1 VNDEIQEKW
10 TGRVIVCVDLNAFY
24 SSCEELRDQSLKG
37 KSHAVIMTDQEKGKI
52 TKGVISTCSYE
63 ARNYGIKSAMT
74 LSEALSL
81 NPNLILVP
89 VDINYYSQ
97 ISKKVMGILEDF
109 SNIIEKAS
117 IDEAFLDCTEKRGQV
132 LPEEYAMN
140 IKSAIKD
147 RCGLSC
153 SVGVTSTKASAKIA
167 ADYRKPNGLTVVY
180 PYNLKKFLEPLDV
193 GSVAGIG
200 PKTQQKLREMGI
212 ETLGQLAL
220 TEVEK
225 LIQQFGVNG
234 EWMWQVANGIDN
246 EQVTP
251 RGDHISISSETTL
264 SSHTRDKNK
273 IKAILENLV
282 DEIYERARSQNYLF
296 RTVGI
301 KLVRA
306 DFTIET
312 RETTFQVFSETK
324 LSIASEINPL
334 LNRFTYS
341 TEQPSVRKVGLKLSN
356 LIRSYDL
363 QKIRT
368 IQKTIPDYF

>member
-140 IKSAIKD
+140 IKSAIRD

-220 TEVEK
+220 TDVER

-234 EWMWQVANGIDN
+234 EWMWQVANGIDK

-251 RGDHISISSETTL
+251 RGNHISISSETTL

-273 IKAILENLV
+273 IKAVLENLV

-356 LIRSYDL
+356 LIRSYDF

>member
-1 VNDEIQEKW
+1 MNDEIQETW
-10 TGRVIVCVDLNAFY
+10 TGRVIACVDLNAFY
-24 SSCEELRDQSLKG
+24 SSCEELRDQTLKG

-109 SNIIEKAS
+109 SDIIEKAS

-132 LPEEYAMN
+132 LPEEYAMK

-153 SVGVTSTKASAKIA
+153 SVGVTSTKASSKIA

-180 PYNLKKFLEPLDV
+180 PYNLKQFLEPLNV

-220 TEVEK
+220 TDVEN
-225 LIQQFGVNG
+225 LIQRFGVNG
-234 EWMWQVANGIDN
+234 EWMWLVANGIDN

-273 IKAILENLV
+273 IKAVLEDLV

-301 KLVRA
+301 KLVRS

-324 LSIASEINPL
+324 LSIASEINTL
-334 LNRFTYS
+334 LNKFSYS
-341 TEQPSVRKVGLKLSN
+341 KEQPSVRKVGLKLSN
-356 LIRSYDL
+356 LIRSYDF

-368 IQKTIPDYF
+368 IQKTIPDFF

>member
-180 PYNLKKFLEPLDV
+180 PYNLKKFLERLDV

>member
-1 VNDEIQEKW
+1 MNDEIQEKW

-251 RGDHISISSETTL
+251 RGDSISISSETTL

-282 DEIYERARSQNYLF
+282 DEIYERAGSQNYLF

-312 RETTFQVFSETK
+312 REITLQVFSETK

-341 TEQPSVRKVGLKLSN
+341 TEQPAVRKVGLKLSN

>member
-10 TGRVIVCVDLNAFY
+10 TGRVIVCIDLNAFY

-147 RCGLSC
+147 RSGLSC

-220 TEVEK
+220 TDVER

-234 EWMWQVANGIDN
+234 EWMWQVANGIDK

-251 RGDHISISSETTL
+251 RGNHISISSETTL

-273 IKAILENLV
+273 IKAVLENLV

-356 LIRSYDL
+356 LIRSYDF

>member
-1 VNDEIQEKW
+1 MNDEIQETW
-10 TGRVIVCVDLNAFY
+10 TGRVIACVDLNAFY
-24 SSCEELRDQSLKG
+24 SSCEELRDQTLKG

-52 TKGVISTCSYE
+52 TNGVISTCSYE

-109 SNIIEKAS
+109 SDIIEKAS

-132 LPEEYAMN
+132 LPEEYAMK

-153 SVGVTSTKASAKIA
+153 SVGVTSTKASSKIA

-180 PYNLKKFLEPLDV
+180 PYNLKQFLEPLNV

-220 TEVEK
+220 TDVEN
-225 LIQQFGVNG
+225 LIQRFGVNG
-234 EWMWQVANGIDN
+234 EWMWLVANGIDN

-273 IKAILENLV
+273 IKAVLEDLV

-301 KLVRA
+301 KLVRS

-324 LSIASEINPL
+324 LSIASEINTL
-334 LNRFTYS
+334 LNKFSYS
-341 TEQPSVRKVGLKLSN
+341 KEQPSVRKVGLKLSN
-356 LIRSYDL
+356 LIRSYDF

-368 IQKTIPDYF
+368 IQKTIPDFF

>member
-1 VNDEIQEKW
+1 MNDEIQETW
-10 TGRVIVCVDLNAFY
+10 TGRVIACVDLNAFY
-24 SSCEELRDQSLKG
+24 SSCEELRDRSLKG

-63 ARNYGIKSAMT
+63 ARNYGIRSAMT

-109 SNIIEKAS
+109 SDIIEKAS

-132 LPEEYAMN
+132 LPEEYAMK

-180 PYNLKKFLEPLDV
+180 PYNLKKFLEPLNV

-200 PKTQQKLREMGI
+200 PKTQQKFREMGI

-220 TEVEK
+220 IDVEK

-273 IKAILENLV
+273 IKAVLEDLV

-312 RETTFQVFSETK
+312 RETTFQAFSETK
-324 LSIASEINPL
+324 LSIASEITTL

-356 LIRSYDL
+356 LIRSYDF

>member
-1 VNDEIQEKW
+1 MNDEIQEKW

-220 TEVEK
+220 TDVER

-234 EWMWQVANGIDN
+234 EWMWQVANGIDK

-251 RGDHISISSETTL
+251 RGNHISISSETTL

-273 IKAILENLV
+273 IKAVLENLV

-356 LIRSYDL
+356 LIRSYDF

>member
-220 TEVEK
+220 TDVER

-234 EWMWQVANGIDN
+234 EWMWQVANGIDK

-251 RGDHISISSETTL
+251 RGNHISISSETTL

-273 IKAILENLV
+273 IKAVLENLV

-324 LSIASEINPL
+324 LSIASEINNL

-341 TEQPSVRKVGLKLSN
+341 TEQPPVRKVGLKLSN
-356 LIRSYDL
+356 LIRSYDF

>member
-132 LPEEYAMN
+132 LPEEYAMK

-180 PYNLKKFLEPLDV
+180 PYNLKKFLEQLDV

-220 TEVEK
+220 TDVEK
-225 LIQQFGVNG
+225 LTQQFGVNG
-234 EWMWQVANGIDN
+234 EWMWQVANGTDN
-246 EQVTP
+246 EQVIP

-273 IKAILENLV
+273 IKAVLEDLV

-341 TEQPSVRKVGLKLSN
+341 TEQPPVRKVGLKLSN
-356 LIRSYDL
+356 LIRSYDF

-368 IQKTIPDYF
+368 IQKTIPDFF

>member
-1 VNDEIQEKW
+1 MIA
-10 TGRVIVCVDLNAFY
+10 CVDLNAFY
-24 SSCEELRDQSLKG
+24 SSCEELRDQTLKG

-109 SNIIEKAS
+109 SDIIEKAS

-132 LPEEYAMN
+132 LPEEYAMK

-153 SVGVTSTKASAKIA
+153 SVGVTSTKASSKIA

-180 PYNLKKFLEPLDV
+180 PYNLKQFLEPLNV

-220 TEVEK
+220 TDVEN
-225 LIQQFGVNG
+225 LIQRFGVNG
-234 EWMWQVANGIDN
+234 EWMWLVANGIDN

-273 IKAILENLV
+273 IKAVLEDLV

-301 KLVRA
+301 KLVRS

-324 LSIASEINPL
+324 LSIASEINTL
-334 LNRFTYS
+334 LNKFSYS
-341 TEQPSVRKVGLKLSN
+341 KEQPSVRKVGLKLSN
-356 LIRSYDL
+356 LIRSYDF

-368 IQKTIPDYF
+368 IQKTIPDFF

>member
-1 VNDEIQEKW
+1 MNDEIQEKW

-220 TEVEK
+220 TDVER

-234 EWMWQVANGIDN
+234 EWMWQVANGIDK

-251 RGDHISISSETTL
+251 RGNHISISSETTL

-273 IKAILENLV
+273 IKAVLENLV

-324 LSIASEINPL
+324 LSIASEINNL

-341 TEQPSVRKVGLKLSN
+341 TEQPPVRKVGLKLSN
-356 LIRSYDL
+356 LIRSYDF

>member
-140 IKSAIKD
+140 IKSAIRD
-147 RCGLSC
+147 RCGLSS

-220 TEVEK
+220 TDVER

-234 EWMWQVANGIDN
+234 EWMWQVAKGIDK

-251 RGDHISISSETTL
+251 RGNHISISSETTL

-273 IKAILENLV
+273 IKAVLENLV

-356 LIRSYDL
+356 LIRSYDF

>member
-1 VNDEIQEKW
+1 MNDEIQEKW

-147 RCGLSC
+147 RSGLSC

-220 TEVEK
+220 TDVER

-234 EWMWQVANGIDN
+234 EWMWQVANGIDK

-251 RGDHISISSETTL
+251 RGNHISISSETTL

-273 IKAILENLV
+273 IKAVLENLV

-356 LIRSYDL
+356 LIRSYDF

>member
-1 VNDEIQEKW
+1 MNDEIQEKW

-140 IKSAIKD
+140 IKSAIRD
-147 RCGLSC
+147 RCGLSS

-220 TEVEK
+220 TDVER

-234 EWMWQVANGIDN
+234 EWMWQVANGIDK

-251 RGDHISISSETTL
+251 RGNHISISSETTL

-273 IKAILENLV
+273 IKAVLENLV

-324 LSIASEINPL
+324 LSIASEINNL

-341 TEQPSVRKVGLKLSN
+341 TEQPPVRKVGLKLSN
-356 LIRSYDL
+356 LIRSYDF

>member
-1 VNDEIQEKW
+1 MNDEIQEKW

-97 ISKKVMGILEDF
+97 ISKKVMGFLEDF

-220 TEVEK
+220 TDVER

-234 EWMWQVANGIDN
+234 EWMWQVANGIDK

-251 RGDHISISSETTL
+251 RGNHISISSETTL

-273 IKAILENLV
+273 IKAVLENLV

>member
-1 VNDEIQEKW
+1 MNDEIQEKW

-220 TEVEK
+220 TDVER

-234 EWMWQVANGIDN
+234 EWMWQVANGIDK

-251 RGDHISISSETTL
+251 RGNHISISSETTL

-273 IKAILENLV
+273 IKAVLENLV

-334 LNRFTYS
+334 LNKFTYS

-356 LIRSYDL
+356 LIRSYDF

>member
-220 TEVEK
+220 TDVER

-234 EWMWQVANGIDN
+234 EWMWQVANGIDK

-251 RGDHISISSETTL
+251 RGNHISISSETTL

-273 IKAILENLV
+273 IKAVLENLV